1 MWNNKAIESGFYSEF
16 ERRGEKMSFNC
27 PIDYNLDKCSSKEY
41 GLTCD
46 TCFHS
51 GERKHRRV
59 GKRVGN
65 NLYIHLSA
73 IDTLSEQ
80 ELSLVQQKLFV
91 LPADSNYYILKIN
104 IKESKVSFIDSL
116 DWDIASEP
124 EVGDCY
130 SVNEKNEVEFIKS
143 KGQIYHHKWQFVKED
158 YEYFD
163 VAESK
168 RWSDTWQNS
177 DVVKQLK
184 IKDKNY
190 LCKIGYRDYFDREIK
205 NKILNNKEEERR

>member
-1 MWNNKAIESGFYSEF
+1 
-16 ERRGEKMSFNC
+16 MSFNC

-51 GERKHRRV
+51 KKRKHRRI

-73 IDTLSEQ
+73 MDTLSNQ
-80 ELSLVQQKLFV
+80 EFSLVYQKLSLI
-91 LPADSNYYILKIN
+91 PADALYCILKIN
-104 IKESKVSFIDSL
+104 TKENKVSFINSL
-116 DWDIASEP
+116 DWNTASEP

-130 SVNEKNEVEFIKS
+130 SVNEKNEVKFIKS
-143 KGQIYHHKWQFVKED
+143 KGQIYHHKWQFVQED
-158 YEYFD
+158 YDGFD

-168 RWSDTWQNS
+168 KWSDIWQDSN
-177 DVVKQLK
+177 VVKQLK

-190 LCKIGYRDYFDREIK
+190 LCKIGYKDYFDREIK
-205 NKILNNKEEERR
+205 NKILDSKEEKRR

>member
-1 MWNNKAIESGFYSEF
+1 
-16 ERRGEKMSFNC
+16 MSFNC

-51 GERKHRRV
+51 EEKKHKRV

-65 NLYIHLSA
+65 NLYIHVSA
-73 IDTLSEQ
+73 MDTLSNEEIFLVYQ
-80 ELSLVQQKLFV
+80 KICLEL
-91 LPADSNYYILKIN
+91 NYFEYNILKIN
-104 IKESKVSFIDSL
+104 TKESKVSFIDSP
-116 DWDIASEP
+116 DWNIASEP

-130 SVNEKNEVEFIKS
+130 SVNEKNEVKFIKS

-163 VAESK
+163 VAKSK
-168 RWSDTWQNS
+168 IWSDTWQNS

-190 LCKIGYRDYFDREIK
+190 LCKIGYKDYFDREIK
-205 NKILNNKEEERR
+205 NKILNNEDNERR

>member
-1 MWNNKAIESGFYSEF
+1 
-16 ERRGEKMSFNC
+16 MSFNC

-46 TCFHS
+46 TCFHN
-51 GERKHRRV
+51 GERIHRKV

-65 NLYIHLSA
+65 NLYIHISA
-73 IDTLSEQ
+73 TSTLTNEEIFLVYQKICSE
-80 ELSLVQQKLFV
+80 L
-91 LPADSNYYILKIN
+91 NYFDYNILKIN
-104 IKESKVSFIDSL
+104 TKENKVSFINSP
-116 DWDIASEP
+116 DWNTASEP

-130 SVNEKNEVEFIKS
+130 SINEKDEVKFIKS

-168 RWSDTWQNS
+168 IWSDTWQNS
-177 DVVKQLK
+177 DVVKKLK

-190 LCKIGYRDYFDREIK
+190 LCKIGYKDYFDREIK
-205 NKILNNKEEERR
+205 NKILNNKDKERR